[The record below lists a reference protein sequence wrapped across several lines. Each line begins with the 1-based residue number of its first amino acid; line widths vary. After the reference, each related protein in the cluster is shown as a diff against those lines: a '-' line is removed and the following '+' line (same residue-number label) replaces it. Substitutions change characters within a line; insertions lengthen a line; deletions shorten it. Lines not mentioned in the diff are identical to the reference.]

1 MKLWKGFLKLITDI
15 INFLNSS
22 DFTLRVAEL
31 ISIVIIQR
39 YNNVYSFLVL
49 VWLAM
54 IASVENLK
62 VVYLATAIVLLPM

>member
-1 MKLWKGFLKLITDI
+1 MKIWKGFLKIVTDI

>member
-1 MKLWKGFLKLITDI
+1 MTDI